1 MKLLLIEDEKD
12 LAQEIEIFTRQKG
25 YVCECA
31 YSFQGAWQK
40 INVYEYDCIVVDI
53 TLPGGS
59 GLDIVTKIKELS
71 QRTGIIIIS
80 ARNSVTDKITGLNLG
95 ADDYLT
101 KPFHLAELNARIQ
114 SVLRRRQFS
123 GETVIHYNEIE
134 ITPDSRG
141 TAIGGAGLN
150 LTRKE
155 YDLLVYLLSNKDRVL
170 TKEAIA
176 EHIWGDKADS
186 FDNLDFVYSQIKN
199 LRKKMVDAGGK
210 DYIRSVYGIGYKFTD
225 Q

>member
-1 MKLLLIEDEKD
+1 MKLLLIEDEID
-12 LAQEIEIFTRQKG
+12 LAEEIEKFVKQKG
-25 YVCECA
+25 FLCEAA
-31 YSFQGAWQK
+31 YTFDDAWQK
-40 INVYEYDCIVVDI
+40 INLYEYDCVIADI

-59 GLDIVTKIKELS
+59 GLDLVQKLKSLS
-71 QRTGIIIIS
+71 QNTGIIIIS
-80 ARNSVTDKITGLNLG
+80 ARDSLSDKITGLNLG

-123 GETVIHYNEIE
+123 GEMAIQYNEIKIVLE
-134 ITPDSRG
+134 SR
-141 TAIGGAGLN
+141 TVLVAETEAV

-155 YDLLVYLLSNKDRVL
+155 FDLLVYLISNRDRVL

-186 FDNLDFVYSQIKN
+186 FDSLDFVYSQIKN
-199 LRKKMVDAGGK
+199 VRRKLLDAGSK
-210 DYIRSVYGIGYKFTD
+210 DYIKSVYGIGYKFTD